1 MGGDTFFLTSG
12 RLRAP
17 GFAFAERPL
26 KSLLGGLSLTNT
38 VAVHLRQNGDVILVD
53 TGFSEAIF
61 AEPRKTLGI
70 AQARVLGVTK
80 GDVSVA
86 RQLEALGIPR
96 ARVSLVVATHLHRDH
111 ISGVADFPN
120 AELVCSARELSEF
133 RGKRSVGYEPRDLE
147 RNGRL
152 RPVALSGSPSYGF
165 PSSLDL
171 LGDGTVV
178 LLAAPGHTRGSVAV
192 ALRGRSGT
200 FVHVGDAVYR
210 SWEYARTLSAPSLL
224 AQMTAQDRKS
234 LSRTYCFI
242 RACEADPRRPVIV
255 PSHDEVVFATLP
267 QSPLRPAS
275 EDAAAMQWA

>member
-1 MGGDTFFLTSG
+1 MMGGDTFFLTSG

-26 KSLLGGLSLTNT
+26 KSLLGGLSLSNT
-38 VAVHLRQNGDVILVD
+38 VAVHLRENGDVVLVD

-61 AEPRKTLGI
+61 ADPRRTLGL

-80 GDVSVA
+80 GEHA
-86 RQLEALGIPR
+86 IAKQLEALGIGR
-96 ARVSLVVATHLHRDH
+96 SRVTTVVATHLHRDH
-111 ISGVADFPN
+111 VSGVVDFPN
-120 AELVCSARELSEF
+120 AELVCGTRELDAF
-133 RGKRSVGYEPRDLE
+133 RRKRAPGYDPRDLE

-152 RPVALSGSPSYGF
+152 RPIVLAGGPSYGF
-165 PSSLDL
+165 PTSLDL

-178 LLAAPGHTRGSVAV
+178 LLDAPGHTSGSIAV

-210 SWEYARTLSAPSLL
+210 SWEYARTLAAPSLL
-224 AQMTAQDRKS
+224 AQMTAHDRRA
-234 LSRTYCFI
+234 LSRTYRFI

-255 PSHDEVVFATLP
+255 PSHDEVVFAALP
-267 QSPLRPAS
+267 QTPQRV
-275 EDAAAMQWA
+275 AAGVESA

>member
-26 KSLLGGLSLTNT
+26 KSLLGGLALSNT
-38 VAVHLRQNGDVILVD
+38 VAVHLRADGSVVLVD

-80 GDVSVA
+80 GDHAIA
-86 RQLEALGIPR
+86 RQLEHLGIAR
-96 ARVSLVVATHLHRDH
+96 TRVSAVVATHLHRDH
-111 ISGVADFPN
+111 VSGVVDFPN
-120 AELVCSARELSEF
+120 AELVCSARELESF
-133 RGKRSVGYEPRDLE
+133 RAKKSTGYDPRDIE
-147 RNGRL
+147 RGGRL
-152 RPVALSGSPSYGF
+152 RPVSLTGSPSYGF
-165 PSSLDL
+165 PCSLDL
-171 LGDGTVV
+171 FGDGTVV
-178 LLAAPGHTRGSVAV
+178 LLDAPGHTRGSIAVAV
-192 ALRGRSGT
+192 RGESGT

-224 AQMTAQDRKS
+224 AQMTAHDRKA
-234 LSRTYCFI
+234 LARTYRFI

-255 PSHDEVVFATLP
+255 PSHDEAVFATLP
-267 QSPLRPAS
+267 QTPTPTLPAQT
-275 EDAAAMQWA
+275 A